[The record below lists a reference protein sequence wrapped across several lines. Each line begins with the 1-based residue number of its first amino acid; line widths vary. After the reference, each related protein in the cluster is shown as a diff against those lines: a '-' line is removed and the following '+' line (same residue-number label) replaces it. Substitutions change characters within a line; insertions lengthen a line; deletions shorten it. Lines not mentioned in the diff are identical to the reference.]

1 MGSFTLRV
9 GGRLAALTSLIRF
22 ALSINSSSFT
32 NFRRSLSTRL
42 TWKGWKESSEFHWVK
57 EHWYIHLLTSLRHM
71 EFLGQ
76 GSDLSCSCD
85 LHHSTRSF
93 NPLCWTGSNLHPGA
107 AEMLLPI
114 PLCHRGNVSVH
125 LREGPPY
132 TQTSP
137 RASTPW
143 LHPFARIQDLA
154 IAVASHLSTLTLPL
168 NIGVI
173 QFPAHCPVSRVG
185 L

>member
-42 TWKGWKESSEFHWVK
+42 TWKGRKESSEFHWVK

-76 GSDLSCSCD
+76 GSDLSCSC
-85 LHHSTRSF
+85 
-93 NPLCWTGSNLHPGA
+93 NLYA
-107 AEMLLPI
+107 
-114 PLCHRGNVSVH
+114 
-125 LREGPPY
+125 
-132 TQTSP
+132 
-137 RASTPW
+137 
-143 LHPFARIQDLA
+143 
-154 IAVASHLSTLTLPL
+154 AVAVPDPLTHCSRPGIEPVSWYCRDATNLLVPQWELLDCWVFVFFFVFLIQLTFSHLFL
-168 NIGVI
+168 
-173 QFPAHCPVSRVG
+173 FC
-185 L
+185 